1 MRDDS
6 ETHPPVPA
14 PAPIWSDEFDG
25 TSLDD
30 SKWVTGFAWCP
41 VATCTSTTTPKMAYL
56 DTQVSESGGLLR
68 LRADNVPVT
77 VSGRTYPYRSGMVTT
92 SAYYG
97 EGGPRAYRRLFTPP
111 VRIEWRMRSPKGHG
125 FWPALWLL
133 PPEGVWP
140 PEIDIVEVLGHD
152 TFRAHH
158 HYHWRDVQGALHDQ
172 GTSMLNATDLAA
184 DFHEYRVDWTAA
196 AITWYVDGIQ
206 RFEYAGPGITTT
218 PMYLV
223 ANFHVG
229 GASPGDPD
237 ASTIWPAYMDL
248 DWVRVYG
255 I

>member
-56 DTQVSESGGLLR
+56 DAQVSESGGLLR

-77 VSGRTYPYRSGMVTT
+77 VSGRAYPYRSGMVTT

-97 EGGPRAYRRLFTPP
+97 EGGPPAYRRLFTPP

-133 PPEGVWP
+133 PPDGVWP
-140 PEIDIVEVLGHD
+140 PESRSSATTRSAPIITTTGATSREHS
-152 TFRAHH
+152 TTRAPA
-158 HYHWRDVQGALHDQ
+158 Y
-172 GTSMLNATDLAA
+172 LNATDLAA
-184 DFHEYRVDWTAA
+184 DFHELRVDWTAA

-237 ASTIWPAYMDL
+237 ASTIWPAYLDL